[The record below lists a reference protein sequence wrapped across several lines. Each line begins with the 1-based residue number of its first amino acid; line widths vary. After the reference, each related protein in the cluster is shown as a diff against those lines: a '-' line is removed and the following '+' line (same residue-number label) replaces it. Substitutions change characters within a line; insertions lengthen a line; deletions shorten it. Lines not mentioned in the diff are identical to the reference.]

1 MSADAAG
8 RATIYHNPRC
18 SKSRQALDL
27 LRERGVEPT
36 VVKYIDTPPTV
47 AELRTLISDAGL
59 TVRQAVRV
67 KEAEF
72 TELGL
77 LDGGAPPAHRA
88 ALRRHRQGHPPGA
101 AHLGRRGD
109 PLTVGVVGVTRAPA

>member
-1 MSADAAG
+1 M
-8 RATIYHNPRC
+8 
-18 SKSRQALDL
+18 
-27 LRERGVEPT
+27 
-36 VVKYIDTPPTV
+36 VKYLDTPPTV

-77 LDGGAPPAHRA
+77 LEASDEELLEAMVAHPR
-88 ALRRHRQGHPPGA
+88 LIERPF
-101 AHLGRRGD
+101 
-109 PLTVGVVGVTRAPA
+109 VVTGKGTRLARPTSAVEEIL

>member
-27 LRERGVEPT
+27 LRGRGVEPT
-36 VVKYIDTPPTV
+36 VVKYLDTPPTV
-47 AELRTLISDAGL
+47 PELRTLISDAGL

-77 LDGGAPPAHRA
+77 LEASDEELLEAMVAHPR
-88 ALRRHRQGHPPGA
+88 LIERPF
-101 AHLGRRGD
+101 
-109 PLTVGVVGVTRAPA
+109 VVTGKGTRLARPTSAVEEIL